1 MKQIKLYLFVIVTLF
16 LSCPL
21 FYAQN
26 IEQKITE
33 VLEHSKAEKSITPIE
48 DFYKN
53 NENQISNYWK
63 AYIKYRQATLYGNLK
78 NSTQEEKLIKES
90 IDLLESK
97 NNKNAEDWILLAL
110 VQNYEIKFASIASA
124 PLKSMKVTDQLEK
137 AEALDRNNPRLF
149 LVKAIQD
156 MYTPAA
162 YGGQK
167 KAESYFN
174 HCINLF
180 SKADNTIAW
189 GYEDAYIY
197 LISFYFNKKEME
209 KAKLAFYRGLALFP
223 NSSWFIRNKEKFN

>member
-1 MKQIKLYLFVIVTLF
+1 
-16 LSCPL
+16 
-21 FYAQN
+21 
-26 IEQKITE
+26 
-33 VLEHSKAEKSITPIE
+33 
-48 DFYKN
+48 
-53 NENQISNYWK
+53 
-63 AYIKYRQATLYGNLK
+63 
-78 NSTQEEKLIKES
+78 
-90 IDLLESK
+90 
-97 NNKNAEDWILLAL
+97 
-110 VQNYEIKFASIASA
+110 
-124 PLKSMKVTDQLEK
+124 MKVTDQLEK
-137 AEALDRNNPRLF
+137 AEALDKNNPRLF